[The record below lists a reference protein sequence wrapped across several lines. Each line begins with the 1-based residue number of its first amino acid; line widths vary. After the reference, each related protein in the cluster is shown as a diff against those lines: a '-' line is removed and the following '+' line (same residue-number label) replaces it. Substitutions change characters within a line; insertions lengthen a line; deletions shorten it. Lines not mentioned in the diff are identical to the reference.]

1 MSTTTPVTDHEVGFL
16 NSALSIVA
24 VGDPGPGGAHFM
36 YDIGV
41 KTENLGDLPV
51 APIEY
56 GLKFQVGDPH
66 ETINGISNEALLAI
80 LIHRM
85 DGFQRGPF
93 HCASNEMI
101 RIHLKHA
108 LSIMHDRTRERM
120 NRGVE
125 GKNLR

>member
-1 MSTTTPVTDHEVGFL
+1 MHEQVTEHEVGFL
-16 NSALSIVA
+16 NSALSVVA
-24 VGDPGPGGAHFM
+24 IGEPGPGGAHFM

-41 KTENLGDLPV
+41 KTETLGDLPV

-66 ETINGISNEALLAI
+66 ETINGITNEVLLAV

-93 HCASNEMI
+93 HCSHNEAI
-101 RIHLKHA
+101 RGHLKQA
-108 LSIMHDRTRERM
+108 LNLMHDRTRERAS
-120 NRGVE
+120 RGVE
-125 GKNLR
+125 GKALR